1 MKPIQSRPGLARR
14 ILVATLAV
22 FAVAATSR
30 PAAAAEAVVLKGGGR
45 IELASPPVQ
54 QGNNAL
60 LTRTDGTLFSVP
72 MSEVDWKATAALKT
86 QKSEAPKPA
95 VVAPPSTPA
104 EAVRTGREE
113 KARVKVTDADVGHQ
127 AEPPPANGQEKK
139 ASQMPANSPRV
150 ELLDYTQQ
158 KQGDMLVVNGQLQN
172 PGTLPATNVRLAVT
186 ATGEDGVQI
195 GSTAAVLS
203 NGTIEG
209 GKTVSFTA
217 SIAAGDRVVAAL
229 RFSPQWWS
237 PPPPPPSAGG
247 PPTASGTSPSAAPAA
262 GAAAP
267 AAAPAPAAPS
277 QPPGPKPTPYGQ
289 GLLYAAPAASAPS
302 EAPADG
308 KTGYIPGASSPDNQP
323 KPPQ

>member
-1 MKPIQSRPGLARR
+1 
-14 ILVATLAV
+14 
-22 FAVAATSR
+22 
-30 PAAAAEAVVLKGGGR
+30 
-45 IELASPPVQ
+45 VQ

-72 MSEVDWKATAALKT
+72 MSEVDWKATAALKA

-104 EAVRTGREE
+104 EAVRTGKQE

-127 AEPPPANGQEKK
+127 AEAPPAIGQEKK
-139 ASQMPANSPRV
+139 ASQMPANFPRV

-172 PGTLPATNVRLAVT
+172 PGTLPATNVRLVVT
-186 ATGEDGVQI
+186 ATGEDGVQV
-195 GSTAAVLS
+195 GTGAAVLS

-209 GKTVSFTA
+209 GKSVTFTA
-217 SIAAGDRVVAAL
+217 SLPVGERVVAAL

-247 PPTASGTSPSAAPAA
+247 PSTPGSSSPPSAA
-262 GAAAP
+262 AAAP
-267 AAAPAPAAPS
+267 APGAAATAAAAAPAAPS

-289 GLLYAAPAASAPS
+289 GLLYAAPAASAPT